1 MPPAAAVLTPCAS
14 IFRVGLVTDVGR
26 LNSSVDAA
34 GWAGLQAERKRHPCL
49 SIELLQSKFPGDYL
63 ANLQTLADRDDLVV
77 AGSFLLTEAVYQAA
91 RERPGSRFVLVDPLL
106 AAATPTNLLIAGFRE
121 DQAAYLA
128 GALAAMVTRTRILG
142 GVYGLEGGAMT
153 RYRRGFEQGALAID
167 PSIKLL
173 GVYQAATDGPPF
185 GNPDWGGVQAQQFI
199 RLGAD
204 VVFGAGGTTGQG
216 ALLATAAA
224 NRRCVGAGVDD
235 YLGDLQARSCL
246 LTSAVVHV
254 DVALEAIVEDA
265 LAGHWAAGLR
275 SFDVATGGVGLAPFH
290 QYDSAVTPEMRRR
303 LAELAAALAAGTLLE
318 RN

>member
-1 MPPAAAVLTPCAS
+1 M
-14 IFRVGLVTDVGR
+14 VTDVGR

-34 GWAGLQAERKRHPCL
+34 GWAGLQAEGKRHPCL

-63 ANLQTLADRDDLVV
+63 ANLKTLAGRDDLVV
-77 AGSFLLTEAVYQAA
+77 AGSFLLAEAVYQAA

-106 AAATPTNLLIAGFRE
+106 APPTQTNALIASFRE

-153 RYRRGFEQGALAID
+153 RYRRGFEQGALAVD

-173 GVYQAATDGPPF
+173 GVYQAASDGPPF
-185 GNPDWGGVQAQQFI
+185 GNPDWGGGQAQKFI

-204 VVFGAGGTTGQG
+204 VIFGAGGTTGQG
-216 ALLATAAA
+216 ALQATAAA

-235 YLGDLQARSCL
+235 YLADLPARTCL
-246 LTSAVVHV
+246 LTSAMLHV
-254 DVALEAIVEDA
+254 DAALQAIVEDA
-265 LAGHWAAGLR
+265 LAGRWAGGLR
-275 SFDVATGGVGLAPFH
+275 SFDVADGGVGLAPFH

-303 LAELAAALAAGTLLE
+303 LTEITTNLAAGTLLE